1 MDRKEFQKLAVRTNS
16 KIDKIELT
24 QRNKTILE
32 NTLQSL
38 ITITEI
44 LDIFKKHIFYGK
56 DINHVALGEHL
67 NASIVYNYEALF
79 LNQDELHSPDRLNTN
94 IDLDTIDLDTN
105 IFHALLGTITEHGEL
120 AIALSKG
127 INNGDID
134 LINVCEE
141 LGDSDWYKALF
152 YETTGIEWEKVQS
165 MIINKLEIRYKD
177 KIFSEEEA
185 FERDLDTER
194 ALLEESMLEAVEK
207 FENN

>member
-1 MDRKEFQKLAVRTNS
+1 MDRKEFQKLVVRTNS

-44 LDIFKKHIFYGK
+44 LDIYKKHIFYGR
-56 DINHVALGEHL
+56 DIDHEALGELL
-67 NASIVYNYEALF
+67 NASITYNYEALF
-79 LNQDELHSPDRLNTN
+79 LNQDELHSPNKSN
-94 IDLDTIDLDTN
+94 IELDTIDLDTN

-127 INNGDID
+127 INNGNID